1 MSGFLLNLRPHQ
13 PVAVAEVADDLSF
26 VEGSWAEAVSGD
38 GGTLVQVRSDRED
51 LWRPAVDPET
61 GTTVALAGRIAL
73 SEAEWQQ
80 AKALPYSGG
89 LAARHILQAFLAD
102 KSGFAATLSGAFGV
116 VVSEPKRQ
124 TLHVATDRM
133 GFFPLYQWKTSGP
146 PMVATHPD
154 VLAAHTGESHELDR
168 LSMAEVLAT
177 GSVSHP
183 HTYYHDI
190 EVMDPGSVYTWTS
203 DGSHQKRVYWT
214 PSYKGEGRGG
224 VKELGAELER
234 ALRGAVQRR
243 TLPSLGASG
252 VLLSGGADSRA
263 VLYAACQP
271 EAVTSITF
279 YDQPNAEFETA
290 RRLAERVGSEHVGL
304 QRDFEHYGL
313 GARKAARVTGGM
325 WNLLDAHYT
334 EFIPQLRSLGLDNLL
349 TGCYADY
356 LFKGLTSNRTY
367 KTLFGKNLP
376 LYDFAPFSLRWYA
389 PHSSMTESWKEPVRE
404 RMRAAYDGL
413 DLEDESDAGRWAIEL
428 RRMRPVAREADT
440 AGRLLLQRTLPWD
453 PLFADTELIE
463 LYERVPPSLK
473 LNGQVWENAVGRIC
487 RTGGDITNNNSLS
500 RIGAS
505 QFEKTLRFLYGVAY
519 RKAFGR
525 DVDGSPLDGSATRG
539 SWPDF
544 NHYIRHSKVVPE
556 LWSDPSPETR
566 DVLADVVG
574 VDPWS
579 RPMGEWAKLGSL
591 RFLRLVTLKVWLD
604 QRTR

>member
-1 MSGFLLNLRPHQ
+1 
-13 PVAVAEVADDLSF
+13 
-26 VEGSWAEAVSGD
+26 
-38 GGTLVQVRSDRED
+38 
-51 LWRPAVDPET
+51 
-61 GTTVALAGRIAL
+61 
-73 SEAEWQQ
+73 
-80 AKALPYSGG
+80 
-89 LAARHILQAFLAD
+89 
-102 KSGFAATLSGAFGV
+102 
-116 VVSEPKRQ
+116 
-124 TLHVATDRM
+124 M
-133 GFFPLYQWKTSGP
+133 GFFPLYLWRSDGP
-146 PMVATHPD
+146 PVVATHPD
-154 VLAAHTGESHELDR
+154 VLAAHTGHVHELDR
-168 LSMAEVLAT
+168 LSMAEVLSTGTAT
-177 GSVSHP
+177 HP
-183 HTYYHDI
+183 HTYYRDI
-190 EVMDPGSVYTWTS
+190 EVMDPGCVYTWTP
-203 DGSHQKRVYWT
+203 DGSAPETHVLDAEL
-214 PSYKGEGRGG
+214 SGEMSRAG
-224 VKELGAELER
+224 VKELGEELER
-234 ALRGAVQRR
+234 ALRGAVERR
-243 TLPSLGASG
+243 TLPSLGPTG

-263 VLYAACQP
+263 VLYAACEP

-334 EFIPQLRSLGLDNLL
+334 EFIPQLRALGLDNLL

-376 LYDFAPFSLRWYA
+376 LYDFAPFSFRWYA
-389 PHSSMTESWKEPVRE
+389 PHGSVAESWKEPVRE
-404 RMRAAYDGL
+404 RMLAAYDGL
-413 DLEDESDAGRWAIEL
+413 DLQDESDAGRWAIEL

-453 PLFADTELIE
+453 PLFADTELID

-473 LNGQVWENAVGRIC
+473 LNGQVWEDAVGRIC
-487 RTGGDITNNNSLS
+487 RAGGDITNNNSLS

-519 RKAFGR
+519 RRAFGR
-525 DVDGSPLDGSATRG
+525 DVDGTPLDGSVTRG

-556 LWSDPSPETR
+556 LWADPSPETR
-566 DVLADVVG
+566 DVLTDVVG

-591 RFLRLVTLKVWLD
+591 RFLRLVTLKIWLD